1 MKLYLITETT
11 LYHFLSN
18 YVYYRLMSTT
28 PFLEH
33 DNASFSKILLSKE
46 VAEIIKQ
53 IVRESNS
60 QVHLKCN
67 DGENIKGGCRN

>member
-1 MKLYLITETT
+1 MKLHLITETT
-11 LYHFLSN
+11 LYRFLTN
-18 YVYYRLMSTT
+18 YICYRLMSTT

-53 IVRESNS
+53 IVRESDP

-67 DGENIKGGCRN
+67 DGEANKGGCGN